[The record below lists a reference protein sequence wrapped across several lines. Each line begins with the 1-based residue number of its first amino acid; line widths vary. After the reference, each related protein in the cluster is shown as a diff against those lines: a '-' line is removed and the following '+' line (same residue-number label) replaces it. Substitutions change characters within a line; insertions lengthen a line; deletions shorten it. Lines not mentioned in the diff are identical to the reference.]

1 MNRHFRDARY
11 HARRTAEELYAG
23 LEMELDPVRERVEA
37 RIDDYRGVEEPEPE
51 PTRTERVRKVGSNAR
66 DRLGG
71 MPISR

>member
-11 HARRTAEELYAG
+11 HARRTAEELAAG
-23 LEMELDPVRERVEA
+23 LEMELEPVRERVGA
-37 RIDDYRGVEEPEPE
+37 RIDEYRGVEEPEPE
-51 PTRTERVRKVGSNAR
+51 PTRTERVRRVGSNAR